1 MSRPVRP
8 ESSFPGPAFFV
19 GVLPPPKLS
28 ARILAWQR
36 ALDHLI
42 TAPHVTLKAPGGLNV
57 QQTLACREV
66 CRRTPPFDLRLGGVQ
81 TFGGRVIYL
90 AASGEGLSALHAA
103 LVAAVGTPAGEFELD
118 NYHPHLTLALSYR
131 PVQYPW
137 SDVLASARIEFAD
150 LERAAVTSQVR
161 DAALF
166 RKNVPGQPYREA
178 EHWALGGANPN

>member
-131 PVQYPW
+131 PVQCPW

-166 RKNVPGQPYREA
+166 RKNGPGQAYREA

>member
-19 GVLPPPKLS
+19 GVLPPPELS

-42 TAPHVTLKAPGGLNV
+42 TAPHVTLKAPGKLNA

-103 LVAAVGTPAGEFELD
+103 LVAAVGIPAGEFELD

-131 PVQYPW
+131 PVQHPW
-137 SDVLASARIEFAD
+137 PDVLASARIEFAD
-150 LERAAVTSQVR
+150 LERAAVTGQVL

-166 RKNVPGQPYREA
+166 RKDVPGQPYQEA
-178 EHWALGGANPN
+178 EYWALGW